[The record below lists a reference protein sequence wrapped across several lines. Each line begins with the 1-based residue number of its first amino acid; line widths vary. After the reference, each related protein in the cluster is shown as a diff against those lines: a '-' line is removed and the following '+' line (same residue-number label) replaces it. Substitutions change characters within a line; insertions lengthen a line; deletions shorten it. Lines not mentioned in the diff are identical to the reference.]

1 MISKA
6 LSEQLA
12 QASLAVE
19 QGGEQRQILQER
31 LLRMEEVLA
40 ETQRS
45 AVAHQVRAEILDVQ
59 LMQLR
64 NTLQPKRRQRT

>member
-1 MISKA
+1 MA

-45 AVAHQVRAEILDVQ
+45 AVAHQVRAETLDVQ